1 MKCEDIAE
9 LLPDYIQGTLASEQ
23 ARTVQEHLGHCSACS
38 ADVAMWNK
46 LATLPEGQPTAA
58 LKKRFDG
65 MLASYQE
72 GRWEK
77 QNLHSER
84 NKFLGLGAITEWLR
98 APALS
103 VAWAAVLVIA
113 AFFGGR
119 YLDRNNTPDPQIAS
133 LHQELQ
139 SMRQLVVL
147 SMLQQQSASERLQAV
162 SYSLRQPGADPTVL
176 DALLHTL
183 RYDNSV
189 DVRLAALDALSR
201 YGGRPDVRK
210 GLVDSLEKQQSPLVQ
225 VALIDVLVDLRD
237 ASALGP
243 LKRFQQDP
251 KLDPSVRKHA
261 DWGIQQ
267 LS

>member
-1 MKCEDIAE
+1 
-9 LLPDYIQGTLASEQ
+9 LLPDYLQGVLPAQQSAEIAQHLAQ
-23 ARTVQEHLGHCSACS
+23 CSACS
-38 ADVAMWNK
+38 ADVTMWNK
-46 LATLPEGQPTAA
+46 LAMLPQEQPSPA
-58 LKKRFDG
+58 LRARFDG

-77 QNLHSER
+77 QHLHSER
-84 NKFLGLGAITEWLR
+84 NKFQGVEGVVHWVRT
-98 APALS
+98 PSLS
-103 VAWAAVLVIA
+103 VAWAAVLLVG
-113 AFFGGR
+113 AFFAGR
-119 YLDRNNTPDPQIAS
+119 YLDRDTTHEQQIAG

-162 SYSLRQPGADPTVL
+162 SYSLRQPGADPKVL

-183 RYDNSV
+183 RYDNNV
-189 DVRLAALDALSR
+189 DVRLAALDALGR

-210 GLVDSLEKQQSPLVQ
+210 GLVDSLDRQQSPLVQ
-225 VALIDVLVDLRD
+225 VALIDVLVDLHD
-237 ASALGP
+237 ENAIEP

-261 DWGIQQ
+261 GWGVQQ

>member
-1 MKCEDIAE
+1 MKCED
-9 LLPDYIQGTLASEQ
+9 LSHLMPDYLQGELPSQQSAVVEKHLAECSEC
-23 ARTVQEHLGHCSACS
+23 A
-38 ADVAMWNK
+38 ADAAMWNQ
-46 LATLPEGQPTAA
+46 LAALPEEQPGPS
-58 LKKRFDG
+58 LKPRFEA

-77 QNLHSER
+77 ENLHKER
-84 NKFLGLGAITEWLR
+84 NKFLGLGAIVQWVRT
-98 APALS
+98 PSLS
-103 VAWAAVLVIA
+103 IAWAAALLIA
-113 AFFGGR
+113 GFFAGH
-119 YLDRNNTPDPQIAS
+119 YFDRGKTSDPQIAG

-162 SYSLRQPGADPTVL
+162 SYSLRQPGADPKVL

-201 YGGRPDVRK
+201 YGGRSDIRK
-210 GLVDSLEKQQSPLVQ
+210 GLVDALEQQQSPLVQ
-225 VALIDVLVDLRD
+225 VALIDVLVELHDSN
-237 ASALGP
+237 AIAP

-251 KLDPSVRKHA
+251 KLDPSVRKRA